1 MPNKFGGKES
11 RKLIQGNSLIDDAFI
26 DLAQS
31 DAPQIIRTLTIKLD
45 DERTVGNAFKVGF
58 AYKSLFVSEASDSAT
73 EIQLRPFTSSESND
87 TFPLKQNGVLNF
99 DLPIKNAFFTW
110 EAQAGK
116 TITLIFLLNGSF
128 RPGSLFTEVSSA
140 VEGNSFTP
148 NANVNISAAAL
159 LIAANLNRT
168 VLEISSSA
176 AIEISG
182 TLAGNYV
189 PMSGNYKLLKNTAAI
204 YARAVSG
211 TVTVQT
217 VEQE

>member
-1 MPNKFGGKES
+1 MSNKFGGNDS
-11 RKLIQGNSLIDDAFI
+11 RSIIENNSLIDQAYI

-31 DAPQIIRTLTIKLD
+31 DAPQIIRKLTIKLD
-45 DERTVGNAFKVGF
+45 SARTVGNPFKVSF
-58 AYKSLFVSEASDSAT
+58 AYKSLYVAEASDSAT
-73 EIQLRPFTSSESND
+73 EIELRPFTSSESND

-99 DLPIKNAFFTW
+99 DLPIKNGFFTW

-116 TITLIFLLNGSF
+116 EITLIFLLNGSF

-140 VEGNSFTP
+140 VEGNTFTP
-148 NANVNISAAAL
+148 NAPVNVSAAQL
-159 LIAANLNRT
+159 LIAQNLNRT
-168 VLEISSSA
+168 VLDIYSSA

-189 PMSGNYKLLKNTAAI
+189 PVTNNYIQLKNTSAI

-211 TVTVQT
+211 TVQVQT